1 MADVNYIF
9 FLSFTIIVIGFII
22 KKLNLITQENG
33 RVIAKLILN
42 VTLPALILSVVTN
55 IKINITLILLPFIC
69 FGFNIIV
76 FSFSAII
83 FRNKQKELKGLILM
97 AVIGFNIGLFAY
109 PIIEGIWGQEGLIYI
124 AMFDIGNAFIIFVL
138 CYSIG
143 SYFSRKKAEELKEVS
158 HIYRFKIILLSLLK
172 SVPLMAYI
180 IALILN
186 VIKFQFPI
194 FVSDLLDI
202 IARANFALTLLLL
215 GIYLNFK
222 FKKEQWATILKVLI
236 IRYSFGLVIGL
247 TLFFILPSSFSLLYR
262 GIILIGLI
270 LPIGMAVIP
279 FSVEFE
285 YDEKLIG
292 MMVNLSLIISFIL
305 MWFFI
310 VFFGIS

>member
-9 FLSFTIIVIGFII
+9 FLSLTIILLGFII

-33 RVIAKLILN
+33 RVIAKLIIN

-69 FGFNIIV
+69 FGFNLIV
-76 FSFSAII
+76 VTFSAII
-83 FRNKQKELKGLILM
+83 FRNKKKELKGAILM

-109 PIIEGIWGQEGLIYI
+109 PIIEGIWGAQGLIYI
-124 AMFDIGNAFIIFVL
+124 AMFDVGNAFIIFAIS
-138 CYSIG
+138 YSIG
-143 SYFSRKKAEELKEVS
+143 SYFSRKKAEELKDVS
-158 HIYRFKIILLSLLK
+158 QIFRFKIILFSLLK
-172 SVPLMAYI
+172 SAPLMAYI

-186 VIKFQFPI
+186 AISFQFPVFI
-194 FVSDLLDI
+194 SDVLDI
-202 IARANFALTLLLL
+202 IARANYALTLLLL

-222 FKKEQWATILKVLI
+222 FKKEQWASILKVLI

-247 TLFFILPSSFSLLYR
+247 TLFFILPFSLLYR

-279 FSVEFE
+279 FSAEFE
-285 YDEKLIG
+285 YDEKLVG